1 MFLKTRCKCLD
12 DDDNDDD
19 DSDDSLQLLTVQIC
33 VGSYEWLRAVNDV
46 AVHSQRR

>member
-1 MFLKTRCKCLD
+1 MFIKTRCKCLD

-19 DSDDSLQLLTVQIC
+19 ESDDSLLLTVQIG